1 MSERSRPRIAL
12 VTDGL
17 FDSYQI
23 DLRQAFE
30 RVALREGFDLVV
42 VMGRCPGDPD
52 PVERVQNVLYDW
64 ITPKSVDG
72 VVLLSGV
79 LVNFLGTTAVE
90 ALVKRLGS
98 LPKVSIGVEM
108 LQVPSVTVDNRTGM
122 RLATE
127 HLLRVHDC
135 RRIAYLAGPPD
146 NQEVKARL
154 EGYRYALEAHLLP
167 FDERLVEYGPFSI
180 ASGMACME
188 AILARGEKFEAVIAA
203 NDIMALGAQQ
213 VLTAKRQVP
222 GHVPLLGF
230 DDSPLATP
238 SHLSSVAQ
246 PFNQLAVQALKALQ
260 DAMNGRVARHVALSP
275 RLALR
280 NSCGCTDA
288 GLRSRL
294 PAVEGLDPRV
304 YLAKHRPALIKFLR
318 DANGASFE
326 WWSSRVERLMLGIES
341 AMRGDEEKFM
351 ETLHALALEAYA
363 DGVPVEQIG
372 RNISY
377 LQRHLAQARGNT
389 SGQIHLERQSS
400 QGKGNSGVQ
409 LQLERSWGSALSRVA
424 ATLGHL
430 ESKKRFDA
438 LKRSAALRQ
447 TSLRLWT
454 ASDEREL
461 ATQLG
466 SDLPKVGVRFAY
478 LGLLNDKTPG
488 LCQPFLQLGPDGAVS
503 LGGPLHPVE
512 QLVPTGFADASAPSA
527 LLVAVINSG
536 EDVRG
541 ILACDGGIDT
551 FVFEQLRIEI
561 GAMLELLSV
570 RRELSNE
577 RAAPRSAEVSLPG
590 AYATPNDLES
600 DALFGEARYVSRST
614 RPSAPATAPRR

>member
-1 MSERSRPRIAL
+1 
-12 VTDGL
+12 L

-23 DLRQAFE
+23 DLRRAFE
-30 RVALREGFDLVV
+30 RVALQEGFDLVV
-42 VMGRCPGDPD
+42 VMGRCPGDPN

-64 ITPKSVDG
+64 ITPQSVDG

-90 ALVKRLGS
+90 ALVRRLGS

-108 LQVPSVTVDNRTGM
+108 LHVPSVTVDNRTGM

-167 FDERLVEYGPFSI
+167 FDERLVEHGPFSL

-203 NDIMALGAQQ
+203 NDVMALGAQQ
-213 VLTAKRQVP
+213 VLTARRQVP

-246 PFNQLAVQALKALQ
+246 PFNQLALQALKALQ
-260 DAMNGRVARHVALSP
+260 EAMGGRVARHVALSP

-288 GLRSRL
+288 VMRSRL
-294 PAVEGLDPRV
+294 PALEGLEPRV

-326 WWSSRVERLMLGIES
+326 WWSSRVERLLVSIEG
-341 AMRGDEEKFM
+341 AMRGHEEKFLD
-351 ETLHALALEAYA
+351 TLHALAIEAYT
-363 DGVPVEQIG
+363 DGVPIEQIG
-372 RNISY
+372 KNLSY
-377 LQRHLAQARGNT
+377 LQRHLAQGKGNS
-389 SGQIHLERQSS
+389 SGQVHVDRPSIP
-400 QGKGNSGVQ
+400 GKGNSGVQ
-409 LQLERSWGSALSRVA
+409 LQLERSWGFALSRAA
-424 ATLGHL
+424 ATLGQL
-430 ESKKRFDA
+430 ESKKHFDA

-454 ASDEREL
+454 ANDEREL

-466 SDLPKVGVRFAY
+466 SDLPKAGVRFAY
-478 LGLLNDKTPG
+478 LGILKEDSPA
-488 LCQPFLQLGPDGAVS
+488 LCQPFLQLGPSGAVT
-503 LGGPLHPVE
+503 LGGPPHAVE
-512 QLVPTGFADASAPSA
+512 QLVPAGFADAGAPST

-536 EDVRG
+536 ETVRG
-541 ILACDGGIDT
+541 ILACDGGLDT
-551 FVFEQLRIEI
+551 FVFEQLRLEI
-561 GAMLELLSV
+561 GAMLELLAT
-570 RRELSNE
+570 RRALASE
-577 RAAPRSAEVSLPG
+577 RAAASVPRSAEVALPG
-590 AYATPNDLES
+590 AFATPSDLET

-614 RPSAPATAPRR
+614 RPSAPAAAPRR

>member
-1 MSERSRPRIAL
+1 M
-12 VTDGL
+12 
-17 FDSYQI
+17 
-23 DLRQAFE
+23 
-30 RVALREGFDLVV
+30 V

-52 PVERVQNVLYDW
+52 PVERIQNAIYDW
-64 ITPKSVDG
+64 ITPESVDG

-90 ALVKRLGS
+90 ALIKRLGS

-167 FDERLVEYGPFSI
+167 FDERLVEYGPFSL

-246 PFNQLAVQALKALQ
+246 PFNQLALQALKALQ
-260 DAMNGRVARHVALSP
+260 EAMKGRVARHVALSP

-288 GLRSRL
+288 VLRSRL
-294 PAVEGLDPRV
+294 PALEGLEPHV
-304 YLAKHRPALIKFLR
+304 YLAKHRPALIKFFR

-326 WWSSRVERLMLGIES
+326 WWSSRVERLMVGIEG
-341 AMRGDEEKFM
+341 ALRGQEEKFL
-351 ETLHALALEAYA
+351 ETLHALAIEAYT
-363 DGVPVEQIG
+363 DGVPLEQIG

-377 LQRHLAQARGNT
+377 LQRHLG
-389 SGQIHLERQSS
+389 
-400 QGKGNSGVQ
+400 QGKGTSSGPVRVERPSSSGRSNSGIQ
-409 LQLERSWGSALSRVA
+409 LQLERSWGCALSRVA
-424 ATLGHL
+424 ATIGHL

-438 LKRSAALRQ
+438 LKRSAALRH
-447 TSLRLWT
+447 TSLHLWT
-454 ASDEREL
+454 ANDEREL
-461 ATQLG
+461 ATQLA
-466 SDLPKVGVRFAY
+466 SDLPKAGVRFAY
-478 LGLLNDKTPG
+478 LGILSDEAPA
-488 LCQPFLQLGPDGAVS
+488 LCQPLLQLGPNETVS
-503 LGGPLHPVE
+503 LGGPPHPVE
-512 QLVPTGFADASAPSA
+512 QLVPAGFADAGAPST

-536 EDVRG
+536 ESVRG
-541 ILACDGGIDT
+541 VLACDGGVDT

-570 RRELSNE
+570 RRALTSE
-577 RAAPRSAEVSLPG
+577 RAAVSAPRSAEVCLPG
-590 AYATPNDLES
+590 VYATPHDLES
-600 DALFGEARYVSRST
+600 DPVFGEARYVSRST
-614 RPSAPATAPRR
+614 RPSAPAAAPRR

>member
-1 MSERSRPRIAL
+1 M
-12 VTDGL
+12 
-17 FDSYQI
+17 
-23 DLRQAFE
+23 
-30 RVALREGFDLVV
+30 V

-52 PVERVQNVLYDW
+52 PVERIQNAIYDW
-64 ITPKSVDG
+64 ITPESVDG

-90 ALVKRLGS
+90 ALIKRLGS

-167 FDERLVEYGPFSI
+167 FDERLVEYGPFSL

-246 PFNQLAVQALKALQ
+246 PFNQLALQALKALQ
-260 DAMNGRVARHVALSP
+260 EAMKGRVARHVALSP

-288 GLRSRL
+288 VLRSRL
-294 PAVEGLDPRV
+294 PALEGLEPHV
-304 YLAKHRPALIKFLR
+304 YLAKHRPALIKFFR

-326 WWSSRVERLMLGIES
+326 WWSSRVERLMVGIEG
-341 AMRGDEEKFM
+341 ALRGQEEKFL
-351 ETLHALALEAYA
+351 ETLHALAIEAYT
-363 DGVPVEQIG
+363 DGVPLEQIG

-377 LQRHLAQARGNT
+377 LQRHLG
-389 SGQIHLERQSS
+389 
-400 QGKGNSGVQ
+400 QGKGTSSGPVRVERPSSSGRSNSGIQ
-409 LQLERSWGSALSRVA
+409 LQLERSWGCALSRVA
-424 ATLGHL
+424 ATIGHL

-438 LKRSAALRQ
+438 LKRSAALRH
-447 TSLRLWT
+447 TSLHLWT
-454 ASDEREL
+454 ANDEREL
-461 ATQLG
+461 ATQLA
-466 SDLPKVGVRFAY
+466 SDLPKAGVRFAY
-478 LGLLNDKTPG
+478 LGILSDEAPA
-488 LCQPFLQLGPDGAVS
+488 LCQPLLQLGPNETVS
-503 LGGPLHPVE
+503 LGGPPHPVE
-512 QLVPTGFADASAPSA
+512 QLVPAGFADAGAPST

-536 EDVRG
+536 ESVRG
-541 ILACDGGIDT
+541 VLACDGGVDT

-570 RRELSNE
+570 RRALTSE
-577 RAAPRSAEVSLPG
+577 RAAVSAPRSAEVCLPG
-590 AYATPNDLES
+590 VYAPPHDLES
-600 DALFGEARYVSRST
+600 DPVFGEARYVSRST
-614 RPSAPATAPRR
+614 RPSAPAAAPRR